1 MEDKNE
7 EFTNEKSLRNT
18 ILEEKKD
25 NEEIVETSPKPKSL
39 SKKNLL
45 IILVLILTVVLLFS
59 GIALYVFLRGE
70 PEKEIDQEFSVTIE
84 VFKYRKEHGE
94 KEHEKPNLNEPVYF
108 LGEDFK
114 CNETDFDIYLDGK
127 SVNFSKNFTFN
138 QEGNYT
144 MTFKF
149 TKQFES
155 LENLFR
161 NCYYITK
168 VNFTKI
174 AGNKLTDIS
183 KLFYSCDGLYEINL
197 EGLDTSNVKKANQ
210 MF

>member
-18 ILEEKKD
+18 ILDEKKD
-25 NEEIVETSPKPKSL
+25 NEEIEDTSPKPKSL

-70 PEKEIDQEFSVTIE
+70 PEKKINQEFSVTIE

-138 QEGNYT
+138 QEGN
-144 MTFKF
+144 
-149 TKQFES
+149 
-155 LENLFR
+155 
-161 NCYYITK
+161 
-168 VNFTKI
+168 
-174 AGNKLTDIS
+174 
-183 KLFYSCDGLYEINL
+183 
-197 EGLDTSNVKKANQ
+197 
-210 MF
+210 